1 MVSEIYGLT
10 PTVWHRNVTENSM
23 KDQALAD
30 FLAAR
35 PIPDDLPLATDLPI
49 EKVMTVHPKRM
60 GDVFPWCF

>member
-1 MVSEIYGLT
+1 
-10 PTVWHRNVTENSM
+10 M